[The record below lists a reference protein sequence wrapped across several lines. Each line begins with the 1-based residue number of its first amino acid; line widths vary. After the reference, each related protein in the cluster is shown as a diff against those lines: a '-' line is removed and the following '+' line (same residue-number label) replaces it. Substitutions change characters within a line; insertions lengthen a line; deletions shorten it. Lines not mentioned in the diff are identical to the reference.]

1 MRIGHSRILRA
12 PYMRV
17 VWTHKR
23 KATSG
28 GYKEKLKPEA
38 ILKLNARF
46 SEVLD
51 ILGYPSPHY
60 ETNQRLPLIG

>member
-1 MRIGHSRILRA
+1 
-12 PYMRV
+12 MRV